1 MQKLPPLSQP
11 KIRFS
16 IHQWLVVALM
26 LTSFITTWLVND
38 RVFEHLPHLEDEI
51 AYLFQARVFAQGELL
66 LDTPTPAL
74 AYWQPFVLT
83 DNQTGKKFGKYPM
96 GYPALMSIGIHLGG
110 IWLINAFSSMLS
122 VGLVYKIGRVLFNS
136 EIGLFASALMT
147 FSPMALLLSGTMMS
161 HTPAI
166 TLFVLFLYS
175 FIWIEKGRYPIR
187 WGVMAGLAL
196 GLFIINRPLTSV
208 AVSLP
213 FILWAGIKTARAV
226 VLDGWRV
233 LLSLDNWLDTEK
245 KSWHMPQWRQL
256 WRMSLTAKWIVPYAC
271 IGVLALAFSRATPIF
286 NFTATGNASE
296 NLYLRV
302 WSYDRL
308 GFGDGYGRNGHT
320 ITKGV
325 RHARYDL
332 SLTAG
337 DLFGWAIQRPRA
349 ANNRFTNVGWE
360 IADVGHPTIQK
371 HLLESSAYYPVFG
384 LSLFILP
391 IGLFIGFRLWW
402 MRLWLLGG
410 FFWLL
415 TPFVQNAS
423 WLEKDEAT
431 LWAWL
436 LIGLGW
442 ILIPLGIFILMYSS
456 KMRPKRVI
464 RFDWALWTWLLLAVC
479 VSLIGWHLAYWV
491 GSQRYTTR
499 YYAEA
504 LPAFALIGALGFY
517 GILHGTRQL
526 VGWIFDKKA
535 DGARFIVTCVGYATI
550 FTLLLGSMYLY
561 SIPRINALYR
571 FNNVSPYMTEQI
583 RARATDDRPILVL
596 VNGKSGEI
604 SWRAFGSVMALT
616 DPYLE
621 GDIIA
626 AWNYAPDNATIR
638 ESILARFPNRQVIEL
653 NILNIDAW
661 FVDCDITQNPAC
673 NLNPPPK

>member
-1 MQKLPPLSQP
+1 
-11 KIRFS
+11 
-16 IHQWLVVALM
+16 
-26 LTSFITTWLVND
+26 
-38 RVFEHLPHLEDEI
+38 
-51 AYLFQARVFAQGELL
+51 
-66 LDTPTPAL
+66 
-74 AYWQPFVLT
+74 
-83 DNQTGKKFGKYPM
+83 M
-96 GYPALMSIGIHLGG
+96 GYPALMSIGIQLGG

-136 EIGLFASALMT
+136 EVGLIASALMT
-147 FSPMALLLSGTMMS
+147 FSPMALLLAGTMMS

-166 TLFVLFLYS
+166 TLFLLFLYS
-175 FIWIEKGRYPIR
+175 FMWIEKGRYPVR
-187 WGVMAGLAL
+187 WGIMAGLAL
-196 GLFIINRPLTSV
+196 GLLIINRPLTSV

-226 VLDGWRV
+226 ILDGWRV
-233 LLSLDNWLDTEK
+233 LLALDNWLDAEK
-245 KSWHMPQWRQL
+245 KSWQMPKWAHL
-256 WRMSLTAKWIVPYAC
+256 WRISLTAKWIVPYAC
-271 IGVLALAFSRATPIF
+271 IGILALAFSRATPIF
-286 NFTATGNASE
+286 NFTATGNPNE

-308 GFGDGYGRNGHT
+308 GFGEGYGRNVHT

-337 DLFGWAIQRPRA
+337 DLFGWAIQRPRDD
-349 ANNRFTNVGWE
+349 NNRFTDEGWE
-360 IADVGHPTIQK
+360 IADVGHPSIQR
-371 HLLESSAYYPVFG
+371 HLVESSAYYPVFG

-391 IGLFIGFRLWW
+391 LGLFIGFRLWW

-410 FFWLL
+410 LFWLI
-415 TPFVQNAS
+415 TPFIQNAS

-442 ILIPLGIFILMYSS
+442 ILIPLGIFILMYSP

-504 LPAFALIGALGFY
+504 LPALALIGALGFY

-535 DGARFIVTCVGYATI
+535 DIAQFIVTCVGYAVI

-583 RARATDDRPILVL
+583 RARATDNRPILVL

-616 DPYLE
+616 DPYLS

-626 AWNYAPDNATIR
+626 AWNYAPDNPTVR
-638 ESILARFPNRQVIEL
+638 ESILARFPDRQVIEL
-653 NILNIDAW
+653 NIFNIDAW
-661 FVDCDITQNPAC
+661 FVDCDISQNPAC